1 MNASYIH
8 TMHPEANAITLR
20 FLEPEFGE
28 IPLDPESHG
37 DTAMDTKKKGVITA
51 TKADFTAD
59 QWNQIQRA
67 SHGGP
72 SFPGPFTPPRGP
84 PPAHAARRGFPGGCT
99 RSGRFARGER
109 RARFE
114 RSTISKTFAGRL
126 SQCSLWSLPTCSKWR
141 TKAPPWG
148 AIILSFIGEVF
159 FTVNPEEHKDE

>member
-72 SFPGPFTPPRGP
+72 SFPASFTAAMVPPQP
-84 PPAHAARRGFPGGCT
+84 NAAAWSFPGLST
-99 RSGRFARGER
+99 RSGLFAGAQRPAIFGP
-109 RARFE
+109 
-114 RSTISKTFAGRL
+114 SPITKLFAGR
-126 SQCSLWSLPTCSKWR
+126 
-141 TKAPPWG
+141 
-148 AIILSFIGEVF
+148 
-159 FTVNPEEHKDE
+159 

>member
-72 SFPGPFTPPRGP
+72 SFQASLTAAMVPRQSN
-84 PPAHAARRGFPGGCT
+84 AATWSFPGLST
-99 RSGRFARGER
+99 RSELFAAAKRP
-109 RARFE
+109 AILDQ
-114 RSTISKTFAGRL
+114 SPIARL
-126 SQCSLWSLPTCSKWR
+126 SAVR
-141 TKAPPWG
+141 
-148 AIILSFIGEVF
+148 
-159 FTVNPEEHKDE
+159 